1 MSRLQLLREGI
12 VNGEPEGLLQE
23 LTLGGE
29 LLLIAARVARRLV
42 EVGIKQ
48 HNQTDNL
55 LSLWWNLYGWHLT
68 IIIPVYLRPLD
79 TRWMSCPPPSKRTLP
94 TSCWPWSSSTGP
106 FGSADTFRAAS
117 RYVYKFRRHVAY
129 HGCNLRTIIGLHVVS
144 CWLQN
149 CKHLRILNIDISL

>member
-1 MSRLQLLREGI
+1 MCLFLSNQFLRRSLSRLQLLREGI

-55 LSLWWNLYGWHLT
+55 LSLQTDEIY
-68 IIIPVYLRPLD
+68 
-79 TRWMSCPPPSKRTLP
+79 
-94 TSCWPWSSSTGP
+94 
-106 FGSADTFRAAS
+106 
-117 RYVYKFRRHVAY
+117 
-129 HGCNLRTIIGLHVVS
+129 IIG
-144 CWLQN
+144 
-149 CKHLRILNIDISL
+149 ISQ